1 MRESKLPELK
11 QLADALT
18 IRDLK
23 IKQSICDIYHV
34 VKDDSASDSLKL
46 EQIKQIIGGCQ
57 QELIKMVGM
66 STLSS

>member
-23 IKQSICDIYHV
+23 IKQSICDIYRV
-34 VKDDSASDSLKL
+34 VKDDSVNDSLKL